1 MNLEN
6 YKPYANSEADAQEIV
21 RQMDADNFEGSASYK
36 ELAHA
41 PGLWSI
47 SVTNGWACTKRGGRV
62 SVPREERENK

>member
-6 YKPYANSEADAQEIV
+6 YKPYASTEAEALEIV
-21 RQMDADNFEGSASYK
+21 RQMDADNWEGSASYI

-47 SVTNGWACTKRGGRV
+47 GIHHPGWSVSETIAERKTK
-62 SVPREERENK
+62 

>member
-6 YKPYANSEADAQEIV
+6 YKAYANSEAEAKEIV
-21 RQMDADNFEGSASYK
+21 RQMDADNFEGSASYT

-47 SVTNGWACTKRGGRV
+47 GIHHPGWTV
-62 SVPREERENK
+62 SEGVDA